1 MSAAALTRSDTQR
14 LIGHY
19 LPKGII
25 TLWYGSTASIPNGW
39 ALCNGDNGTPDLRN
53 KFLVGA
59 GDTYAVDGSVGAT
72 THTHSVNATESTDV
86 ARGADTEDPQAA
98 RQSHTLTTA
107 SGSSLPPYYALAY
120 LMRL

>member
-1 MSAAALTRSDTQR
+1 MSDAALTRSDTQR

-59 GDTYAVDGSVGAT
+59 GDTYAVDGSGGAT
-72 THTHSVNATESTDV
+72 THTHSVNATETTDV
-86 ARGADTEDPQAA
+86 ARGTVTEDPQAA
-98 RQSHTLTTA
+98 RQSHTHTTA

-120 LMRL
+120 VMKL